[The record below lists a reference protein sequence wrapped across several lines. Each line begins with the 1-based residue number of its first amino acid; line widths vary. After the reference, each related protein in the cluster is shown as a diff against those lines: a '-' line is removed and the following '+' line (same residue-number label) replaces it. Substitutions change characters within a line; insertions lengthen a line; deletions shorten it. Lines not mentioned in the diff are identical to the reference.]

1 LNNANTGSG
10 ATSLTEETLKRM
22 TLKESSSGSFYQSSN
37 YPTVYNPSISTNE
50 PSRKNSYSMRDP
62 GLSKTRSVDSTSVMG
77 GGGGLQRGTG
87 SSRTV
92 SIAGGDVAD
101 SGLRSLMNLGSNLP
115 PPPATAGMGGLGSNK
130 NAFNPMASPKLTHA
144 VSADHSKHQQGMI
157 STPTGAPRLAQS
169 EKVTPVNIHSLNSAA
184 AMGGGG
190 GSGKRYS
197 VASSSTTNNNNNNN
211 DPDDFLATHF
221 NELTQAA
228 ENALKSGLRNLSVPV
243 IQQKLANF
251 VRDPNQHSRVN
262 GETTTSSSSGLQH
275 LRSTGGTAHQPHSH
289 LHHQRPSS
297 FHSPPMKQSSSSFLQ
312 QATPKSSTKKKPQK
326 PGDKFIKSLL
336 ESNLFDSAN
345 TANTGSTVTAGSIG
359 DGSNVLVTPDD
370 FYASPELITNHRAFY
385 HYIDFEHAKDI
396 YSSLN
401 QTLII
406 SPLLPMDQQEI
417 AMNLFYQISDRIEK
431 TIPIQLPV
439 LLLHAFPAHLPDP
452 IKPMKFTEILTTI
465 PTAIPQNKFFIDFI
479 SYINQKVT
487 SLTTIPSDTLA
498 DSTEEKSSNTAVDNP
513 NYTFKFIV
521 NPFGKKN
528 KDDEKNENAPKDE
541 IYWPRYLISYIHII
555 LKNPLAIPI
564 HFTSVKPIF
573 DDTVDNPCKYILYPI
588 TADLPAECDY
598 YEIYLPIKFLSQG
611 EIKMIG
617 IEIMIGNFMT
627 KFFIDKKGYPSEEL
641 KEDGTTK
648 IKNDKLSLDLQN
660 IKKKSLLAY
669 RKKQQQLQSDGDT
682 SASSSS
688 SISSVVVVETNE
700 IKILD
705 SFYSFQCYL
714 SWEINPLINI
724 NGPTPN
730 HVTISKSKLSIYP
743 GEMREEK
750 IWLVVDEPEQTEGK
764 EKDNAKEEE
773 HVNIFQVFLHEYEQS
788 TLTKRSYLLLD
799 YLQTENPELMTSAS
813 LIQSVQLSPAQQ
825 TSSNDEPVDQRKR
838 QFFFELSFTVYYK
851 PSIANIEF
859 EIHSIRIKKDLFD
872 CMQTSLLF
880 PIDSAFP
887 SEKEVKQLQEERI
900 KKLFLPS
907 SFLLSEVPVVGQAQE
922 ILNQL
927 LHPRKILLS
936 VQLQYQ
942 EGLISSDSG
951 QLFQVKSSMEL
962 YSIMSLLSS
971 HLQQQREKDRLFH
984 YQSLL
989 ISNPNYKLDSSHEY
1003 YDNNQQHQQSH
1014 SQKHNSSSSFRRLSL
1029 YQLNT
1034 FDEEEDRI
1042 HFQNLEQSYLN
1053 PKIIFFTNSIILQF
1067 TVTNKSVD
1075 DLLIGTSLASM
1086 KKRLIEKQS
1095 GNSEQGKRSLNFS
1108 TTEKIFFRFEEILAS
1123 DYLTVIPSQSIQ
1135 MILVEYPRNVLS
1147 SDSLFS
1153 ESVLPLYWLL
1163 VDPQKTIRR
1172 YPGNNNNNNQLLQE
1186 GKLHQEDPSFRCG
1199 RIELTKKPVSSTAT
1213 TELSSKTARPVE
1225 AKSSKYNKNPV
1236 VESLFLMN
1244 LGLKAEGPPPL
1255 LTAAL
1260 KAAPFS
1266 EVAKIISSF
1275 PALAIDTNVFM
1286 NSKKLDP
1293 SSLSSLSS
1301 SASSAAPVVASFSC
1315 QPISYSLTLLQQIE
1329 IKIHFQLS
1337 LETVPLTSKLE
1348 ILLLIDDSFHQSSDH
1363 HFNPEELPE
1372 LSHEEEEMLYRE
1384 SSDSMEQFGDNNGG
1398 PEQQMDGS
1406 FPPTPAAPSTI
1417 TSSVNN
1423 YAAATL
1429 PPNSVLSGGTPL
1441 SHPSGVI
1448 RQFSDLTTTS
1458 MDDRRQSQQHTPVS
1472 SGLGGGA
1479 GGGGGGGRRPP
1490 SYHLSSKTTL
1500 SLPSSSCS
1508 KNILSYLLQ
1517 GKMNC
1522 KYSLKDLLKRKQ
1534 DKEQQKRGEEQQQHQ
1549 QLEQPPFSSSHH
1561 EEKHSSRE
1569 ENHQM
1574 ISIHHKVKLSFLSSS
1589 KFSLFIFFRFIDENA
1604 SSSSSSAVPP
1614 KAPTASGTKKTTTT
1628 ATSQSE
1634 KNSSG
1639 TSKMNGGE
1647 STGEWWC
1654 YDSPIEFLVSP
1665 PNY

>member
-1 LNNANTGSG
+1 LNNTNTGSG

-37 YPTVYNPSISTNE
+37 YPTVYNPSISNE
-50 PSRKNSYSMRDP
+50 PSRKNSYSMRDS
-62 GLSKTRSVDSTSVMG
+62 GLSKTRSMDSTSVMG
-77 GGGGLQRGTG
+77 GGLQRGAG

-115 PPPATAGMGGLGSNK
+115 PPPAAGMGGLGSNK

-144 VSADHSKHQQGMI
+144 VSADHNKQQQQAMI

-190 GSGKRYS
+190 GSGKRHSS
-197 VASSSTTNNNNNNN
+197 VATTSTMNNNN

-251 VRDPNQHSRVN
+251 VRDPNQHSRVS
-262 GETTTSSSSGLQH
+262 GETSSSSGLHH
-275 LRSTGGTAHQPHSH
+275 LRSTGGTAHQPHSQLH
-289 LHHQRPSS
+289 HHQRPSS

-312 QATPKSSTKKKPQK
+312 QTTPKSSTKKKPQK

-345 TANTGSTVTAGSIG
+345 TANTSSTVAAGSIG

-452 IKPMKFTEILTTI
+452 IKPMKFAEILTAI

-487 SLTTIPSDTLA
+487 SLTTAASDKLA
-498 DSTEEKSSNTAVDNP
+498 DSAIAGEDKGNTAVENP

-528 KDDEKNENAPKDE
+528 KDGEKNENGPKDE
-541 IYWPRYLISYIHII
+541 IYWPRHLISYIHII

-588 TADLPAECDY
+588 AADLPAECDY

-617 IEIMIGNFMT
+617 IEIMIGNFTT
-627 KFFIDKKGYPSEEL
+627 KFFIDKKGYPSEEM

-688 SISSVVVVETNE
+688 SSVVVVETNE

-705 SFYSFQCYL
+705 SFYAFQCYL

-750 IWLVVDEPEQTEGK
+750 IWLVVEEPDIVEEK

-773 HVNIFQVFLHEYEQS
+773 YVNIFQVFLHEYEQS

-825 TSSNDEPVDQRKR
+825 TSSSDEPVDQRKR
-838 QFFFELSFTVYYK
+838 QFFFELSFTVFYK

-859 EIHSIRIKKDLFD
+859 EIHSIRIKKELFD

-887 SEKEVKQLQEERI
+887 TEIEVKQLQEERI
-900 KKLFLPS
+900 KKLFLPFS
-907 SFLLSEVPVVGQAQE
+907 SWPAEVPAVGQAQE

-1003 YDNNQQHQQSH
+1003 YDNNQQHQQNH
-1014 SQKHNSSSSFRRLSL
+1014 SQKHNSSSLRRLSL

-1034 FDEEEDRI
+1034 FDEEEDRV

-1067 TVTNKSVD
+1067 TVTNKSLN
-1075 DLLIGTSLASM
+1075 DLMIGTSLSSM

-1095 GNSEQGKRSLNFS
+1095 GNSEEGKRSLNNTGHS

-1135 MILVEYPRNVLS
+1135 MILVEYPRNALS
-1147 SDSLFS
+1147 SDSLFL

-1172 YPGNNNNNNQLLQE
+1172 YPGNNNNQQLEE
-1186 GKLHQEDPSFRCG
+1186 GKLYQEDPSFRCG
-1199 RIELTKKPVSSTAT
+1199 RIELTKKPVSSTAA
-1213 TELSSKTARPVE
+1213 TELSSKTAKPVE
-1225 AKSSKYNKNPV
+1225 TKSSKYNKNPV

-1244 LGLKAEGPPPL
+1244 LGLKAEGPPLP
-1255 LTAAL
+1255 TAAQ
-1260 KAAPFS
+1260 KATAFS

-1275 PALAIDTNVFM
+1275 PALAIDANVFM

-1301 SASSAAPVVASFSC
+1301 SSSAPVVASLSC

-1337 LETVPLTSKLE
+1337 LETIPPSSKLE

-1363 HFNPEELPE
+1363 HYNPEELPE
-1372 LSHEEEEMLYRE
+1372 LSREEEEMLYRE
-1384 SSDSMEQFGDNNGG
+1384 SSDSVDQLGDNNG
-1398 PEQQMDGS
+1398 PEPQMDGS
-1406 FPPTPAAPSTI
+1406 FPPTPAALSTI
-1417 TSSVNN
+1417 TSSVN
-1423 YAAATL
+1423 AA
-1429 PPNSVLSGGTPL
+1429 PPLSGGTPL
-1441 SHPSGVI
+1441 SHPSGVV

-1472 SGLGGGA
+1472 GGL
-1479 GGGGGGGRRPP
+1479 GGGGGGGRRPF

-1534 DKEQQKRGEEQQQHQ
+1534 DKEQQKRAQEHLQ
-1549 QLEQPPFSSSHH
+1549 QLEQQPFSSSH

-1569 ENHQM
+1569 ENNHM

-1589 KFSLFIFFRFIDENA
+1589 KFSLFIFFRFTDENA
-1604 SSSSSSAVPP
+1604 SSNSSSAVPP
-1614 KAPTASGTKKTTTT
+1614 KASAAGGAKKTTTT
-1628 ATSQSE
+1628 TTSQSE
-1634 KNSSG
+1634 KNNTG
-1639 TSKMNGGE
+1639 ASKMNGGE